1 MNRAR
6 QLRSSWRRAS
16 FGISAWMLSLSLLLP
31 TLVAQQAQAQA
42 GTHDLARRMV
52 SEGIEA
58 AKSNDWE
65 TARERFQKAYDVKPV
80 PQTLYNLA
88 AAQEK
93 TGQLVEAD
101 RSYRLYL
108 RETEASG
115 NDQFRTLAQQRRE
128 ELVKRIAHV
137 TITIENLGP
146 DDVLLVN
153 EKEVS
158 LAVVGESIPVNP
170 GWNKVLLRRDGAD
183 AAGQNVQLTE
193 GASLAVPLAPPPY
206 VAPTIA
212 TPAPAPVA
220 AAAPS
225 ANESASPSSA
235 AVAESE
241 ADPEEEGSL
250 MVPLLLG
257 GGALVTVGVVAAGA
271 ATAAALLL
279 IPGDPSETSLDPVTI
294 NGL

>member
-1 MNRAR
+1 MKRAR
-6 QLRSSWRRAS
+6 LRSQSWHRPTS
-16 FGISAWMLSLSLLLP
+16 FFPAWALTLALIAALLP
-31 TLVAQQAQAQA
+31 QAVFAQA
-42 GTHDLARRMV
+42 GTHDLARRLV

-93 TGQLVEAD
+93 TGLLVEAD

-115 NDQFRTLAQQRRE
+115 NEQFRALAQERRE
-128 ELVKRIAHV
+128 DLIKRIAHV
-137 TITIENLGP
+137 TISVENLGP

-170 GWNKVLLRRDGAD
+170 GWNKILLRRDGAD
-183 AAGQNVQLTE
+183 AAGQNVQLAE
-193 GASLAVPLAPPPY
+193 GASQAVPLSAPPY
-206 VAPTIA
+206 VAPAIA
-212 TPAPAPVA
+212 PAPAASAPGGDA
-220 AAAPS
+220 ATA
-225 ANESASPSSA
+225 ETSSSSTGS
-235 AVAESE
+235 VAESE
-241 ADPEEEGSL
+241 AEPEEEGSL

-257 GGALVTVGVVAAGA
+257 GGALVTVGIVAAGA

-279 IPGDPSETSLDPVTI
+279 IPGDPTETSLDPVTI